1 MLKRTVDEK
10 DRVFVEITIS
20 IFRHL
25 GNGLVEAAVVGSI
38 DSDGVSLPSDNLK
51 ADESFDECVDN
62 ILKNVL
68 CEDYE
73 SQLMSVMHSIKSVS
87 RDDDKVMVSYRVDI
101 PKVHTLETKLSWLSL
116 EELVELNTDSKNLIS
131 DSHRKILIGCI

>member
-10 DRVFVEITIS
+10 DRVFVEITVS

-25 GNGLVEAAVVGSI
+25 GNGLVEAGVVGSI

-51 ADESFDECVDN
+51 ADGSFDECVDN

-87 RDDDKVMVSYRVDI
+87 RDDDKVMVSYRADI

>member
-1 MLKRTVDEK
+1 
-10 DRVFVEITIS
+10 
-20 IFRHL
+20 
-25 GNGLVEAAVVGSI
+25 
-38 DSDGVSLPSDNLK
+38 
-51 ADESFDECVDN
+51 
-62 ILKNVL
+62 
-68 CEDYE
+68 
-73 SQLMSVMHSIKSVS
+73 MSVMHSIKSVS